1 VDEMWKQVK
10 PLYNELHTFVRRKL
24 QKMYSD
30 KMDKNSEMIP
40 AHLLGNMWYVVLLK
54 IVNLISIDLSC
65 IFLRAQSWVNL
76 YDKIKPF
83 EKGSLIN
90 IDEKLKSTMSVLDIF
105 KESDKFFM
113 GLGLEPNDM
122 SYNETRGA
130 VINKPTDR
138 IITCHASVRIFS

>member
-1 VDEMWKQVK
+1 MTFFFLDYADYGEYWRDSYEDENFIENVDEMWKQVK

-65 IFLRAQSWVNL
+65 IF
-76 YDKIKPF
+76 F
-83 EKGSLIN
+83 KGAI
-90 IDEKLKSTMSVLDIF
+90 
-105 KESDKFFM
+105 M
-113 GLGLEPNDM
+113 G
-122 SYNETRGA
+122 
-130 VINKPTDR
+130 
-138 IITCHASVRIFS
+138 